1 MIGQPAGGDAW
12 WRLRRQTEL
21 ELLDQKQEFW
31 LGLSVA
37 CQQQFAPVGGWQ
49 MDIDHLDGGEL
60 LERAPRGQ
68 SRCQSLQAT
77 LQRDLQTIGQERDED
92 VGFDLRSS

>member
-1 MIGQPAGGDAW
+1 MTGKPGGCDAW

-21 ELLDQKQEFW
+21 ELLDQKLEFW

-37 CQQQFAPVGGWQ
+37 CQQHLAPVGGWQ

-60 LERAPRGQ
+60 LESTARGQ
-68 SRCQSLQAT
+68 SRRQSMQAA
-77 LQRDLQTIGQERDED
+77 L
-92 VGFDLRSS
+92 